1 MKNQWLAFNT
11 VVPWLFL
18 LKMRQLKGM
27 FGRRSRKVFI
37 KFHCKYLGTRKSQSK
52 NTICSPIRHFCTRYV
67 YQQNGFIWLLQ
78 NMFQQLSKFKTTIS
92 LLQYSHFSTRDH
104 TDHRWCLSN
113 SLYTIVSM
121 LTTLLKGTNQH
132 RQEAW
137 DFDLFKRQLALLFID
152 TFCS

>member
-67 YQQNGFIWLLQ
+67 YQQNGL
-78 NMFQQLSKFKTTIS
+78 FQQLSKFKITIS

-121 LTTLLKGTNQH
+121 LTTLLKSTNQH